1 MRHIPGSG
9 CQAVAS
15 LHTKM
20 HVLRGLSSQTAHLT
34 TTHSFQLP
42 PSLASVQWWSA
53 QCPWGVGCPAPRPW
67 KWPRTPSCSSS
78 VQVLPRPGP
87 RSSPP
92 SLRCPCGQSFFPQ
105 CGFGRRV
112 GNLPGVALEL
122 PRLPPPPTPLLGP
135 SLPTSPC
142 AVDSGSIA
150 ARAQVCQ
157 RAEHSFAGVPCGIMD
172 QLIALLGQKG
182 HALLIDCRSG
192 APLVPSLLTIRS
204 FWVEHA
210 HWLVWQV
217 DTWACHLLIPTPC
230 QVPGDKPGATVRTQ
244 AGCAHHQLQCPP
256 LTGLQRVSSAAA
268 PVRGSG
274 PGAGQGEPSG
284 SAAGGAGG

>member
-122 PRLPPPPTPLLGP
+122 PRLPPPPPPGPQPPHLTLCRRLGVHSCP
-135 SLPTSPC
+135 G
-142 AVDSGSIA
+142 SGVSA
-150 ARAQVCQ
+150 GRAQLRRGALWHHGPAHRTAGAERP
-157 RAEHSFAGVPCGIMD
+157 RA
-172 QLIALLGQKG
+172 
-182 HALLIDCRSG
+182 
-192 APLVPSLLTIRS
+192 
-204 FWVEHA
+204 A
-210 HWLVWQV
+210 H
-217 DTWACHLLIPTPC
+217 
-230 QVPGDKPGATVRTQ
+230 
-244 AGCAHHQLQCPP
+244 
-256 LTGLQRVSSAAA
+256 
-268 PVRGSG
+268 
-274 PGAGQGEPSG
+274 
-284 SAAGGAGG
+284 